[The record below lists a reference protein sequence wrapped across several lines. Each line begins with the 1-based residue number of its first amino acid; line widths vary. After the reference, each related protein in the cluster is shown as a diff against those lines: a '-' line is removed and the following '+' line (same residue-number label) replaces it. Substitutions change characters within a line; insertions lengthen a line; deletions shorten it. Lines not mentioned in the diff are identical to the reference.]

1 MGVEKNSSY
10 ADKPW
15 LKSYFIGPFKLKPS
29 MEPYPKMNVY
39 QYLEDSAKNY
49 PDNVACVYVDEEIT
63 YKELK
68 LKVDKLAN
76 ALLDFGLKKGE
87 MIASVLPSC
96 PEFII
101 TDYAAMKIGA
111 IHVPLSILHDIN
123 DLVYEIKESGA
134 KTVVCSYGRLE
145 RIDEVKKQV
154 DLNTIIY
161 TPTKSFPDYALPE
174 VKDITEESYYLLNDL
189 LEKYDP
195 LEKSVEIIPEEDMA
209 LLPFTGGTTGLP
221 KGTMLTHFNITSNVR
236 QSIHWMMDPLKAGI
250 VGKSAEVV
258 CVPVFHQYGHW
269 AIHAGISWGLK
280 IYLMDPRDMIKIAKT
295 ITDVRPFIVFAV
307 PTHYLYLKD
316 LDLPK
321 AQIFYYSGAAGL
333 PPDLA
338 KEFEKKTG
346 VPMGEGYG
354 ATETTVAVSI
364 NLSALSKVTGF
375 MREIKRGVGIPI
387 PDTDIRIVGPNG
399 EDVPFGEAGE
409 IWVRGPQVMKGYWPE
424 VGKGLM
430 EGGWLPMGD
439 VAIMDEDGYFHIVDR
454 VKDMINV
461 SGNKVYSRV
470 IDDLLTE
477 HPAVKI
483 AGVIG
488 IPDPERPGS
497 ERVKAFIQLKQEFKN
512 KVKEEEFIE
521 FLRDKVKPYALPK
534 AVEFKEN
541 LPLTMVMKLFKKKLR
556 EEEIE
561 KMKEKGIIK

>member
-1 MGVEKNSSY
+1 MGIEKKPSY
-10 ADKPW
+10 NDKPW

-29 MEPYPKMNVY
+29 MKPYPKMNVY
-39 QYLEDSAKNY
+39 QFLEESATNY
-49 PDNVACVYVDEEIT
+49 PDNIACVYVDEEIS

-76 ALLDFGLKKGE
+76 ALIDFGLKKGD

-111 IHVPLSILHDIN
+111 VHVPLSILHKTN
-123 DLVYEIKESGA
+123 DLIYEIKESGS
-134 KTVVCSYGRLE
+134 KTVICSYRRLE
-145 RIDEVKKQV
+145 RIAEVKNEV
-154 DLNTIIY
+154 DLKTIIY
-161 TPTKSFPDYALPE
+161 APTRLFPDYTLPE
-174 VKDITEESYYLLNDL
+174 IKEVSEEGYYLLSNL
-189 LEKYDP
+189 LEKYEP
-195 LEKSVEIIPEEDMA
+195 LEKSIEIDPEKDMA

-221 KGTMLTHFNITSNVR
+221 KGTMLTHFNITTNIR
-236 QSIHWMMDPLKAGI
+236 QSIHWMMEPLKAGI
-250 VGKSAEVV
+250 VGKSAVV
-258 CVPVFHQYGHW
+258 ICVPVFHQYGHW

-295 ITDVRPFIVFAV
+295 ITEVRPFIVFAV
-307 PTHYLYLKD
+307 PTHYLYLTE

-333 PPDLA
+333 PTDLA
-338 KEFEKKTG
+338 EGFEKKTG

-354 ATETTVAVSI
+354 ATETTAAVSI

-375 MREIKRGVGIPI
+375 MRVLKRGVGIPV
-387 PDTDIRIVGPNG
+387 PDTEIKIVGPNG
-399 EDVPFGEAGE
+399 EDVSFGEAGE
-409 IWVRGPQVMKGYWPE
+409 IWVKGPQVMKGYWPE

-477 HPAVKI
+477 HPAVDI

-534 AVEFKEN
+534 VVEFKEN

-561 KMKEKGIIK
+561 KMKEKGLIK

>member
-1 MGVEKNSSY
+1 MGEEKKMTY

-49 PDNVACVYVDEEIT
+49 PENIACVYVDEEIT
-63 YKELK
+63 YKDLK

-111 IHVPLSILHDIN
+111 VHVPLSILHKTN
-123 DLVYEIKESGA
+123 DLIYEIKESGA
-134 KTVVCSYGRLE
+134 KIVVCSYRRLE
-145 RIDEVKKQV
+145 RIDEVKKEV
-154 DLNTIIY
+154 DLNTIVY
-161 TPTKSFPDYALPE
+161 APTRLFPDYQLPE
-174 VKDITEESYYLLNDL
+174 VKEIAEESYYLLDEL
-189 LEKYDP
+189 LDKYDP

-221 KGTMLTHFNITSNVR
+221 KGTMLTHFNITSNIR

-269 AIHAGISWGLK
+269 AIHAGISWALK
-280 IYLMDPRDMIKIAKT
+280 IYLMDPRDMIRIAKT
-295 ITDVRPFIVFAV
+295 ITTVRPFIVFAV

-316 LDLPK
+316 LELPK

-333 PPDLA
+333 PSDLA
-338 KEFEKKTG
+338 EEFEKKTG

-354 ATETTVAVSI
+354 ATETTATVSI

-387 PDTDIRIVGPNG
+387 PDTEIRIVGPNG
-399 EDVPFGEAGE
+399 EDVSFGEAGE

-430 EGGWLPMGD
+430 GGGWLPMGD

-470 IDDLLTE
+470 IDDLLSE
-477 HPAVKI
+477 HPAVDV
-483 AGVIG
+483 AGVVG

-497 ERVKAFIQLKQEFKN
+497 ERVKAFIQLKQDYKN
-512 KVKEEEFIE
+512 KVKEQEFID

-534 AVEFKEN
+534 EVEFKEN

-561 KMKEKGIIK
+561 KMKQQGLIK

>member
-1 MGVEKNSSY
+1 MGEEKNSSY

-39 QYLEDSAKNY
+39 QYLEDSATNY
-49 PDNVACVYVDEEIT
+49 PNNIACVYVDEEIS

-76 ALLDFGLKKGE
+76 ALIDFGLKKGD
-87 MIASVLPSC
+87 MVASVLPSC

-101 TDYAAMKIGA
+101 IDYAAMKIGVVH
-111 IHVPLSILHDIN
+111 IPLSILHKTN
-123 DLVYEIKESGA
+123 DLIYEIKESGV
-134 KTVVCSYGRLE
+134 KTVFCSYRRLE
-145 RIDEVKKQV
+145 RIAEVKKEV
-154 DLNTIIY
+154 DLKTIIY
-161 TPTKSFPDYALPE
+161 APTRLFPDYTLPE
-174 VKDITEESYYLLNDL
+174 VKEVTEENYYLLSDL
-189 LEKYDP
+189 LEKYEP
-195 LEKSVEIIPEEDMA
+195 LEKSVEINPEKDMA

-221 KGTMLTHFNITSNVR
+221 KGTMLTHFNITTNIR
-236 QSIHWMMDPLKAGI
+236 QSIHWMMDPLKTGI
-250 VGKSAEVV
+250 VGKSAVVV
-258 CVPVFHQYGHW
+258 CVPIFHQYGHW

-280 IYLMDPRDMIKIAKT
+280 IYLMDPRDMIRISKT
-295 ITDVRPFIVFAV
+295 ITEVRPFIVFAV
-307 PTHYLYLKD
+307 PTHYLFLKD
-316 LDLPK
+316 LNLPK

-333 PPDLA
+333 PSDIA

-354 ATETTVAVSI
+354 ATETTAAVSI

-375 MREIKRGVGIPI
+375 MRELKRGVGIPV
-387 PDTDIRIVGPNG
+387 PDTEIRIVGSNG
-399 EDVPFGEAGE
+399 VDVPFGEAGE
-409 IWVRGPQVMKGYWPE
+409 IWVKGPQVMKGYFPE
-424 VGKGLM
+424 EGKGLM

-477 HPAVKI
+477 HPAVDI

-556 EEEIE
+556 EEEIA
-561 KMKEKGIIK
+561 KMKEKGLIE

>member
-1 MGVEKNSSY
+1 MSIEKKPSY
-10 ADKPW
+10 IDKPW

-29 MEPYPKMNVY
+29 MEPYPEMNVY
-39 QYLEDSAKNY
+39 QYLEDSATNY
-49 PDNVACVYVDEEIT
+49 PENIACVYADEEIT

-76 ALLDFGLKKGE
+76 ALISFGLKKGD

-101 TDYAAMKIGA
+101 ADYAAMKIGA
-111 IHVPLSILHDIN
+111 VHVPLSILHKTN
-123 DLVYEIKESGA
+123 DLIYEIKESGA
-134 KTVVCSYGRLE
+134 KLVICSYRRLE
-145 RIDEVKKQV
+145 RIDKVKKEV
-154 DLNTIIY
+154 DITTIIY
-161 TPTKSFPDYALPE
+161 TPTRLFPDYASPE
-174 VKDITEESYYLLNDL
+174 VKEVTKEGYHLLSNL
-189 LEKYDP
+189 LEKYEP
-195 LEKSVEIIPEEDMA
+195 LEKSVEIDPKKDMA

-221 KGTMLTHFNITSNVR
+221 KGTMLTHFNITTNIR

-250 VGKSAEVV
+250 VGKSAEVI

-269 AIHAGISWGLK
+269 ALHAGISWGLK

-295 ITDVRPFIVFAV
+295 ITEVRPFIVFAV

-333 PPDLA
+333 PSDLA
-338 KEFEKKTG
+338 EEFEKKTG

-354 ATETTVAVSI
+354 ATETTAAVSI

-375 MREIKRGVGIPI
+375 MRELKRGVGIPV
-387 PDTDIRIVGPNG
+387 PDTEIRIVGPNG
-399 EDVPFGEAGE
+399 EDVSFGEAGE
-409 IWVRGPQVMKGYWPE
+409 VWVKGPQVMKGYWPE
-424 VGKGLM
+424 TGKGIM

-470 IDDLLTE
+470 IDDLLIE
-477 HPAVKI
+477 HPAVDI

-497 ERVKAFIQLKQEFKN
+497 ERVKAFIQLKPEFKN

-556 EEEIE
+556 EEEVE
-561 KMKEKGIIK
+561 KMKEKGLIK

>member
-1 MGVEKNSSY
+1 MGIEKKPSY

-29 MEPYPKMNVY
+29 MKPYPKMNVY
-39 QYLEDSAKNY
+39 QYLEDSATNY

-63 YKELK
+63 YKDLK

-76 ALLDFGLKKGE
+76 ALIDFGLKKGE

-111 IHVPLSILHDIN
+111 VHVPLSILHKTN

-134 KTVVCSYGRLE
+134 KIIVCSYRRLE
-145 RIDEVKKQV
+145 RIDDVKKEV
-154 DLNTIIY
+154 DLKTIIY
-161 TPTKSFPDYALPE
+161 APTRLFPDYALPE
-174 VKDITEESYYLLNDL
+174 VKEVADESYHLLDDL
-189 LEKYDP
+189 LEKYEP
-195 LEKSVEIIPEEDMA
+195 LEKSVEINPEKDMA

-221 KGTMLTHFNITSNVR
+221 KGTMLTHFNITTNIR
-236 QSIHWMMDPLKAGI
+236 QSIHWMMGPLKPGI
-250 VGKSAEVV
+250 VGKSAVLV

-295 ITDVRPFIVFAV
+295 ITEVRPFIVFAV

-338 KEFEKKTG
+338 EKFEKKTG

-354 ATETTVAVSI
+354 ATETTAAVSI

-375 MREIKRGVGIPI
+375 MREVKRGVGIPI
-387 PDTDIRIVGPNG
+387 PDTEIKIVGPKG
-399 EDVPFGEAGE
+399 EDVAFGEAGE
-409 IWVRGPQVMKGYWPE
+409 VWVKGPQVMKGYWPE
-424 VGKGLM
+424 AGKGLM

-470 IDDLLTE
+470 IDDILIE
-477 HPAVKI
+477 HPAVDI

-497 ERVKAFIQLKQEFKN
+497 ERVKAFIQLKQEYKN

-521 FLRDKVKPYALPK
+521 FLQDKVKPYALPK
-534 AVEFKEN
+534 AVEFREN

-561 KMKEKGIIK
+561 KMKEKGLIK